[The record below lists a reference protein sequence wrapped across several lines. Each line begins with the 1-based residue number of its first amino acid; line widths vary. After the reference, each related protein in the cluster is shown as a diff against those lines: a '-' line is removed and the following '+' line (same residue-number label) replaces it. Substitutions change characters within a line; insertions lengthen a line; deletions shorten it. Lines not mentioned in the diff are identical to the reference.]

1 MFQGTRVLL
10 IGRFDDTF
18 NAHSALK
25 RRALE
30 RLGCEVSTFDPSAL
44 GLLDKIRRLDPT
56 ARLIRALGQA
66 APDLVVVLGSEELTT
81 EQVRMIRRDVSPG
94 TTWVNWSPGDIRSL
108 GLLRAVAV
116 GYDRM
121 FVTGT
126 DLEAA
131 LRRDIGEKAVYLP
144 HACDPSFHRP
154 MRARGEFRANVVF
167 AGEAT
172 PRREQLLAVLAEF
185 GLALWGPGWRK
196 TSLRDYCR
204 GELPQAEDYVR
215 AYAGASVGINI
226 HHSIDPEPA
235 RDSWAC
241 NPRVFELA
249 GIGAAQVVDLR
260 MDLPRHFDDNAE
272 LLVFHS
278 AEELKGL
285 VKRAL
290 QDNAYRERFAA
301 AGRQRA
307 LREHTYMHRIRE
319 LLQRSI
325 GGR

>member
-30 RLGCEVSTFDPSAL
+30 RLGCSVTTFDPSIE
-44 GLLDKIRRLDPT
+44 GMLDRIRRLDLT

-66 APDLVVVLGSEELTT
+66 APDLVLVLGSEELSHEQIKMLRT
-81 EQVRMIRRDVSPG
+81 EVSPG

-108 GLLRAVAV
+108 AKLRTIAGVF
-116 GYDRM
+116 DRM

-131 LRRDIGEKAVYLP
+131 LRREIGEKAVYLP

-172 PRREQLLAVLAEF
+172 SRREQLLASLAEF

-204 GELPQAEDYVR
+204 GELPLAEDYVR
-215 AYAGASVGINI
+215 AYAGASVAINI
-226 HHSIDPEPA
+226 HHSVDPEPQ
-235 RDSWAC
+235 RDSSGC

-249 GIGAAQVVDLR
+249 GIGAPQVVDLR
-260 MDLPRHFDDNAE
+260 MDLPRHFEDNAE

-278 AEELKGL
+278 PEELKGL

-290 QDNAYRERFAA
+290 QDNAYRERFGA
-301 AGRQRA
+301 AGRERA
-307 LREHTYMHRIRE
+307 LHEHTYMHRLQA
-319 LLQRSI
+319 LLKVAV